1 MPKKQVNKGNIIEN
15 VLEYLNNVSDGNGE
29 LFDLD
34 NISLSKSANIDAR
47 YSEAIT
53 EFIRFMD
60 EIPGGF
66 LIYRATGDEEILY
79 ANRALIKM
87 FCCKTLKE
95 FRDFTGNSF
104 KGMVHPKDLVSVEM
118 SINKQRF
125 DNEDNLDYVEYRIR
139 RKDGAVRW
147 VEDYI
152 RSFHSEKVGD
162 IFYVFMSDVS
172 EDKNRRLDEAAEML
186 SEKERKIQNLIDKY
200 NRERRLVNQEHLR
213 RLEVIEGLSV
223 NYDTILYIDLD
234 ANKVLPYRVNDDSE
248 AEFEKMYQPREYR
261 AYVMRY
267 IRTKVH
273 PEDRELVAKETDM
286 GYMRRKL
293 SESKT
298 YYVNYREMDDDLVV
312 HMQLRIVNVGTDN
325 RNFQVV
331 WGARNIEEEIRRD
344 MKQTQ
349 VLEEALSNAKL
360 ANIAKTTF
368 LSNMSH
374 DMRTPLNAIFGY
386 TALAKHTDD
395 KAIHSYLEKIDAA
408 GQQLL
413 NLIDQVLQAS
423 KIESSEIELNESE
436 SDLSIILHRVF
447 DNQQNLASRKGLKFN
462 LNVSQLTHTN
472 VVCDAEKL
480 EQVIQHIVNNA
491 IKYTDKG
498 GSVKLE
504 AYETQQLPNGYS
516 VYEISVEDTGV
527 GMDEE
532 SLIHAFE
539 PFERI
544 RNTTASGEFGTG
556 LGLTI
561 AKKYVDAMDGKISAQ
576 SKVGEGS
583 KFTIELNLCVRPNK
597 ESLSETTDDLVSMLK
612 GKKILVVDDNEIN
625 LEIETEILQDLGF
638 ETDTAMDGNFA
649 VDKMAAA
656 KPDEYA
662 LVIMDVQMPT
672 MDGRTATKLIR
683 ELPNKEIAA
692 VPIVALSAN
701 AFESDKKLSMEYG
714 MDAHLTKPVDI
725 PLLLQTVAEVMRSRK
740 ENK

>member
-1 MPKKQVNKGNIIEN
+1 MPNKTKGNIIEN
-15 VLEYLNNVSDGNGE
+15 VLEYLSSVSNGNGE

-34 NISLSKSANIDAR
+34 NISLSKAAKVDDR
-47 YSEAIT
+47 YVEAVA

-66 LIYRATGDEEILY
+66 LVYRADGNEEILY
-79 ANRALIKM
+79 ANRALVKM
-87 FCCKTLKE
+87 FCCKTLTE
-95 FRDFTGNSF
+95 FRELTGNSF
-104 KGMVHPKDLVSVEM
+104 RGIVHPKDLVSVEM
-118 SINKQRF
+118 SINKQIS
-125 DNEDNLDYVEYRIR
+125 DSDDYLDYVEYRIR

-147 VEDYI
+147 VEDYG
-152 RSFHSEKVGD
+152 RCFHSEKVGD
-162 IFYVFMSDVS
+162 IFYVFISDVS
-172 EDKNRRLDEAAEML
+172 EEKNRRLDEAAEML

-234 ANKVLPYRVNDDSE
+234 ANKVLPYRVNDNSE
-248 AEFEKMYQPREYR
+248 TEFEKMYQPREYR

-298 YYVNYREMDDDLVV
+298 YYVNYRELDEDLVV
-312 HMQLRIVNVGTDN
+312 HMQLRIVNVGNDN
-325 RNFQVV
+325 HSFQVV
-331 WGARNIEEEIRRD
+331 WGSRNIEEEIRRD

-386 TALAKHTDD
+386 TALAKQHSADESAHT
-395 KAIHSYLEKIDAA
+395 YLEKIDAA

-423 KIESSEIELNESE
+423 KIESSEIKLDETE
-436 SDLSIILHRVF
+436 SDLSVIVAKVYDGQAR
-447 DNQQNLASRKGLKFN
+447 LAQRKGLKFE
-462 LNVSQLTHTN
+462 LDASQITHSN

-480 EQVIQHIVNNA
+480 EQVITHIVNNA

-498 GSVKLE
+498 GNVNIV
-504 AYETQQLPNGYS
+504 ARETQQLPNGYS
-516 VYEISVEDTGV
+516 VYEISVEDDGI

-532 SLIHAFE
+532 SLAHIFE

-561 AKKYVDAMDGKISAQ
+561 AKKYVDAMDGKIIAR
-576 SKVGEGS
+576 SKLGEGS

-656 KPDEYA
+656 MPDEYA
-662 LVIMDVQMPT
+662 LIIMDVQMPT

-725 PLLLQTVAEVMRSRK
+725 PLLLQTVAAVMRSRK

>member
-1 MPKKQVNKGNIIEN
+1 MPNSANKGNIIEN
-15 VLEYLNNVSDGNGE
+15 VLEYLSSVSNGNGE

-34 NISLSKSANIDAR
+34 NISLSKSAKIDSR
-47 YSEAIT
+47 YTEAVK

-66 LIYRATGDEEILY
+66 LVYRADGNEEILY
-79 ANRALIKM
+79 ANRALVKL
-87 FCCKTLKE
+87 FRCKTLTE
-95 FRDFTGNSF
+95 FREWTGNSF
-104 KGMVHPKDLVSVEM
+104 RGIVHPKDLVSVEM
-118 SINKQRF
+118 SINKQISDSDEF
-125 DNEDNLDYVEYRIR
+125 LDYVEYRIR
-139 RKDGAVRW
+139 RKDGVVRW
-147 VEDYI
+147 VEDYG
-152 RSFHSEKVGD
+152 RCFHSEKVGD
-162 IFYVFMSDVS
+162 IFYVFISDVS

-186 SEKERKIQNLIDKY
+186 SEKERKIQNLLDKY

-234 ANKVLPYRVNDDSE
+234 ANKVLPYRVNDNSE
-248 AEFEKMYQPREYR
+248 TEFEKMYQPREYR

-298 YYVNYREMDDDLVV
+298 YYVNYRELDDDLVV

-325 RNFQVV
+325 HSFQVV

-344 MKQTQ
+344 MRQTQ

-386 TALAKHTDD
+386 TALAKHTEDEGVR
-395 KAIHSYLEKIDAA
+395 SYLEKIDVA

-413 NLIDQVLQAS
+413 NLIDKVLQAS
-423 KIESSEIELNESE
+423 KIESREIELDESE
-436 SDLSIILHRVF
+436 NDLSVIIGAVYDDQSRF
-447 DNQQNLASRKGLKFN
+447 AKRKGIKLT
-462 LNVSQLTHTN
+462 LDDSQITHSN

-480 EQVIQHIVNNA
+480 EQVISHIVNNG
-491 IKYTDKG
+491 IKYTNKG
-498 GSVKLE
+498 GSVSIV
-504 AYETQQLPNGYS
+504 ARETQQLPNGYS
-516 VYEISVEDTGV
+516 VYEISVEDTGI

-532 SLIHAFE
+532 SLVHVFE

-561 AKKYVDAMDGKISAQ
+561 AKKYVDAMDGKIIAHSA
-576 SKVGEGS
+576 VGEGS
-583 KFTIELNLCVRPNK
+583 KFTIELNLCARANK
-597 ESLSETTDDLVSMLK
+597 ESLSETTDDLVEMLR

-649 VDKMAAA
+649 VDKMAQA
-656 KPDEYA
+656 KPDEFA
-662 LVIMDVQMPT
+662 LIIMDVQMPT

-683 ELPNKEIAA
+683 ELPDKQIAS

-740 ENK
+740 GNR

>member
-1 MPKKQVNKGNIIEN
+1 MQKANKGNIIEN
-15 VLEYLNNVSDGNGE
+15 VLEYLSSVSDGRGE

-34 NISLSKSANIDAR
+34 NISLAKTDVVDVK
-47 YSEAIT
+47 YVEAVT

-66 LIYRATGDEEILY
+66 LIYRVGGDEEILY
-79 ANRALIKM
+79 ANRALIKL

-95 FRDFTGNSF
+95 FREFTGNTF
-104 KGMVHPKDLVSVEM
+104 KGMVHPRDLVSVEM
-118 SINKQRF
+118 SINKQIS
-125 DNEDNLDYVEYRIR
+125 DNDDHLGYVEYRIR

-147 VEDYI
+147 VEDYG
-152 RSFHSEKVGD
+152 RCFHSEKIGD

-172 EDKNRRLDEAAEML
+172 EEKNRRLDEAAEML

-234 ANKVLPYRVNDDSE
+234 SNKVLPYRVNDNSE
-248 AEFEKMYQPREYR
+248 TEFEKMYQPREYR

-273 PEDRELVAKETDM
+273 PEDREVVAKETDM

-298 YYVNYREMDDDLVV
+298 YYVNYREIEDDIVV
-312 HMQLRIVNVGTDN
+312 HMQLRIVNVGGDN
-325 RNFQVV
+325 HVSQVV
-331 WGARNIEEEIRRD
+331 WGARNIEDEIKRD

-360 ANIAKTTF
+360 ANIAKNTF

-386 TALAKHTDD
+386 TALAKHIEDEVTLG
-395 KAIHSYLEKIDAA
+395 YLEKINAA

-413 NLIDQVLQAS
+413 SLIDKVLEAS
-423 KIESSEIELNESE
+423 KIESSEIELNEGE
-436 SDLSIILHRVF
+436 SDILAIVNKVYD
-447 DNQQNLASRKGLKFN
+447 DNCVVARSKNITLNLDASHINHSKVICDTDKVGQ
-462 LNVSQLTHTN
+462 VLT
-472 VVCDAEKL
+472 
-480 EQVIQHIVNNA
+480 HIVNNA
-491 IKYTDKG
+491 VKYTDKG
-498 GSVKLE
+498 GRVDIV
-504 AYETQQLPNGYS
+504 ARETQELPNGYS
-516 VYEISVEDTGV
+516 VYEISVEDNGI
-527 GMDEE
+527 GIDKD
-532 SLIHAFE
+532 SLVSIFE

-561 AKKYVDAMDGKISAQ
+561 AKKYVDAMDGKLVAKSELG
-576 SKVGEGS
+576 VGS
-583 KFTIELNLCVRPNK
+583 KFTVTLNLCVRQLQ
-597 ESLSETTDDLVSMLK
+597 ESLSETTDDLVAMLK
-612 GKKILVVDDNEIN
+612 GRKILVVDDNEIN

-656 KPDEYA
+656 QPDEYA
-662 LVIMDVQMPT
+662 LIIMDVQMPT

-725 PLLLQTVAEVMRSRK
+725 PLLLQTVAAVMRSRK

>member
-1 MPKKQVNKGNIIEN
+1 MPQNNIKGNIIEN
-15 VLEYLNNVSDGNGE
+15 VLEYLSSVSDGQGE
-29 LFDLD
+29 LFTLD
-34 NISLSKSANIDAR
+34 NISLA
-47 YSEAIT
+47 EADKVDKKYVEAVA

-60 EIPGGF
+60 ELPGGF
-66 LIYRATGDEEILY
+66 LIYRATGNEEILY
-79 ANRALIKM
+79 ANRALIKL

-95 FRDFTGNSF
+95 FREFTGNSF
-104 KGMVHPKDLVSVEM
+104 QGIVHPRDLVSVEM
-118 SINKQRF
+118 SINKQVS
-125 DNEDNLDYVEYRIR
+125 DSDDNLDYVEYRIR

-147 VEDYI
+147 VEDYG
-152 RSFHSEKVGD
+152 RCFHSEKVGD
-162 IFYVFMSDVS
+162 IFYVFISDVS
-172 EDKNRRLDEAAEML
+172 EEKNRRLDEAAEML

-234 ANKVLPYRVNDDSE
+234 ANKVLPYRVRDNTE
-248 AEFEKMYQPREYR
+248 TEFEKMYQPREYR
-261 AYVMRY
+261 AYVARY
-267 IRTKVH
+267 IRTRVH
-273 PEDRELVAKETDM
+273 PEDRELVAKETDV

-293 SESKT
+293 TENKT
-298 YYVNYREMDDDLVV
+298 YYVNYREMDEDLVV
-312 HMQLRIVNVGTDN
+312 HMQLRIVNVGADTHS
-325 RNFQVV
+325 FQVV

-349 VLEEALSNAKL
+349 ALEEALSNAKL

-395 KAIHSYLEKIDAA
+395 EVTLSYLEKINVA

-423 KIESSEIELNESE
+423 KIESSEIELNEAE
-436 SDLSIILHRVF
+436 SDLSVILSRVY
-447 DNQQNLASRKGLKFN
+447 DNQLHLAKNKGLKFM
-462 LNVSQLTHTN
+462 LNSSQITHKQ
-472 VVCDAEKL
+472 VICDAEKL
-480 EQVIQHIVNNA
+480 EQVITHIVNNA
-491 IKYTDKG
+491 IKYTEKG
-498 GSVKLE
+498 GVVVID
-504 AYETQQLPNGYS
+504 ARETQQLPNGYS
-516 VYEISVEDTGV
+516 VFEISVEDTGI

-532 SLIHAFE
+532 SLVHIFE

-561 AKKYVDAMDGKISAQ
+561 AKKYVDAMDGKIVAR
-576 SKVGEGS
+576 SKPGEGS
-583 KFTIELNLCVRPNK
+583 KFTIELNLCVRANK
-597 ESLSETTDDLVSMLK
+597 ESLSETADDLVSMLK

-649 VDKMAAA
+649 VDKMAQA

-662 LVIMDVQMPT
+662 LIIMDVQMPT

-725 PLLLQTVAEVMRSRK
+725 PLLLQTVAAVMRSRK

>member
-1 MPKKQVNKGNIIEN
+1 MPHNNIKGNIIEN
-15 VLEYLNNVSDGNGE
+15 VLEYLSSVSGGQGE
-29 LFDLD
+29 LFTLD
-34 NISLSKSANIDAR
+34 NISLA
-47 YSEAIT
+47 EADKVEKKYVEAVA

-60 EIPGGF
+60 ELPGGF
-66 LIYRATGDEEILY
+66 LIYRATGNEEILY
-79 ANRALIKM
+79 ANRALIKL

-95 FRDFTGNSF
+95 FREFTGNSF
-104 KGMVHPKDLVSVEM
+104 QGLVHPRDLVSVEM
-118 SINKQRF
+118 SINKQVT
-125 DNEDNLDYVEYRIR
+125 DSDDNLDYVEYRIR

-147 VEDYI
+147 VEDYG
-152 RSFHSEKVGD
+152 RCFHSEKVGD
-162 IFYVFMSDVS
+162 IFYVFISDVS
-172 EDKNRRLDEAAEML
+172 EEKNRRLDEAAEML

-234 ANKVLPYRVNDDSE
+234 ANKVLPYRVRDNTE
-248 AEFEKMYQPREYR
+248 TEFEKMYQPREYR
-261 AYVMRY
+261 AYVARY
-267 IRTKVH
+267 IRTRVH
-273 PEDRELVAKETDM
+273 PEDRELVAKETDA

-293 SESKT
+293 TENKT

-312 HMQLRIVNVGTDN
+312 HMQLRIVNVGGDGHS
-325 RNFQVV
+325 FQVV

-349 VLEEALSNAKL
+349 ALEEALSNAKL

-395 KAIHSYLEKIDAA
+395 EVTLSYLEKINVA

-423 KIESSEIELNESE
+423 KIESSEIELNEAE
-436 SDLSIILHRVF
+436 SDLSVILSRVY
-447 DNQQNLASRKGLKFN
+447 DNQLHLAKSKEIKFM
-462 LNVSQLTHTN
+462 LNSSQITHKQ
-472 VVCDAEKL
+472 VICDAEKL
-480 EQVIQHIVNNA
+480 EQVITHIVNNA
-491 IKYTDKG
+491 IKYTEKG
-498 GSVKLE
+498 GVVVVD
-504 AYETQQLPNGYS
+504 ARETQQLPNGYS
-516 VYEISVEDTGV
+516 VFEISVEDTGI
-527 GMDEE
+527 GIDEE
-532 SLIHAFE
+532 SLVHIFE

-561 AKKYVDAMDGKISAQ
+561 AKKYVDAMDGRIVAR
-576 SKVGEGS
+576 SKPGEGS
-583 KFTIELNLCVRPNK
+583 KFTIELNLCVRANK

-649 VDKMAAA
+649 VDKMAQA

-683 ELPNKEIAA
+683 ELPDKEIAA

-725 PLLLQTVAEVMRSRK
+725 PLLLQTVASVMRSRK

>member
-1 MPKKQVNKGNIIEN
+1 MIDNKKKGNIVEN
-15 VLEYLNNVSDGNGE
+15 VLNYLSTVSDDSGE

-34 NISLSKSANIDAR
+34 DRTLKQTEGVDR
-47 YSEAIT
+47 KYVEAVA

-60 EIPGGF
+60 ELPGGF
-66 LIYRATGDEEILY
+66 LIYRATGNEEILY
-79 ANRALIKM
+79 ANRALVKL

-95 FRDFTGNSF
+95 FREYTGNSF
-104 KGMVHPKDLVSVEM
+104 NGIVHPKDLVSVKM
-118 SINKQRF
+118 SIHNQVF
-125 DNEDNLDYVEYRIR
+125 DSDDHSDYVEYRIR
-139 RKDGAVRW
+139 RKDGTVRW
-147 VEDYI
+147 VEDYG
-152 RSFHSEKVGD
+152 RCVHSDNVGD
-162 IFYVFMSDVS
+162 IFYVFISDVS
-172 EDKNRRLDEAAEML
+172 EEKNRRLDEAAEML
-186 SEKERKIQNLIDKY
+186 SEKERKVQNLIDKY

-234 ANKVLPYRVNDDSE
+234 SNKVLPYRVNDNSE
-248 AEFEKMYQPREYR
+248 TEFEKMYQPREYR

-273 PEDRELVAKETDM
+273 PEDREVVAKETDI

-293 SESKT
+293 TESKT
-298 YYVNYREMDDDLVV
+298 YYVNYRVIEDDIVI
-312 HMQLRIVNVGTDN
+312 HMQLRIVNVGNDSHIS
-325 RNFQVV
+325 QVV
-331 WGARNIEEEIRRD
+331 WGARNIEEEIKRD

-360 ANIAKTTF
+360 ANIAKNSF

-386 TALAKHTDD
+386 TALAKHTEDE
-395 KAIHSYLEKIDAA
+395 ATLSYLEKIDTA
-408 GQQLL
+408 GKQLL
-413 NLIDQVLQAS
+413 NLIEKVLEAS
-423 KIESSEIELNESE
+423 KIESSEIELTEAE
-436 SDLSIILHRVF
+436 CDLSELITKVYNSQRA
-447 DNQQNLASRKGLKFN
+447 LADHKNIDFT
-462 LNVSQLTHTN
+462 LNATQINHPR
-472 VVCDAEKL
+472 VVCDADKL
-480 EQVIQHIVNNA
+480 EKVFTDIANNA
-491 IKYTDKG
+491 VRYTDHG
-498 GSVKLE
+498 GKVSIV
-504 AYETQQLPNGYS
+504 ARETQELPNGYS
-516 VYEISVEDTGV
+516 VYEVSVEDNGI
-527 GMDEE
+527 GIDEE
-532 SLIHAFE
+532 SLAHIFE

-561 AKKYVDAMDGKISAQ
+561 AKKYVDAMDGKIVAKSTL
-576 SKVGEGS
+576 GEGS
-583 KFTIELNLCVRPNK
+583 KFTVTLNLCARSEQ
-597 ESLSETTDDLVSMLK
+597 ESLTETTDDLVSMLR

-683 ELPNKEIAA
+683 ELPDKQVAA

-725 PLLLQTVAEVMRSRK
+725 PLLLQTVATVMRSRK

>member
-1 MPKKQVNKGNIIEN
+1 MLDKKNRGNIIEN
-15 VLEYLNNVSDGNGE
+15 VLDYLSSVSNGKDE
-29 LFDLD
+29 LFDID
-34 NISLSKSANIDAR
+34 NISLLQADKVNKK
-47 YSEAIT
+47 YVEAVT

-79 ANRALIKM
+79 ANRAMIKT

-95 FRDFTGNSF
+95 FREYTGNSF
-104 KGMVHPKDLVSVEM
+104 QGIVHPRDLVSVEM
-118 SINKQRF
+118 CINKQINNG
-125 DNEDNLDYVEYRIR
+125 DDNLDYVEYRIR

-147 VEDYI
+147 VEDY
-152 RSFHSEKVGD
+152 RRCFHSEKIGD

-172 EDKNRRLDEAAEML
+172 EEKNRRLDEAAEML

-223 NYDTILYIDLD
+223 NYDIILYIDLD
-234 ANKVLPYRVNDDSE
+234 SNKVLPYRVNDNSE
-248 AEFEKMYQPREYR
+248 TEFEKMYQPREYR

-273 PEDRELVAKETDM
+273 PEDREVVAKETDM

-293 SESKT
+293 SEGKT
-298 YYVNYREMDDDLVV
+298 YYVNYREIEDDIVV
-312 HMQLRIVNVGTDN
+312 HMQLRIVNVGSDN
-325 RNFQVV
+325 HVSQVV
-331 WGARNIEEEIRRD
+331 WGSRNIEEEIRRD

-360 ANIAKTTF
+360 ANLAKNTF

-395 KAIHSYLEKIDAA
+395 EAVKGYLEKIDVA

-413 NLIDQVLQAS
+413 NLIDKVLEAS
-423 KIESSEIELNESE
+423 KIESSEIELNEEE
-436 SDLSIILHRVF
+436 SDIVAIVSKAYD
-447 DNQQNLASRKGLKFN
+447 DNVAAAERKNIKFK
-462 LNVSQLTHTN
+462 LDVSQINHSN
-472 VVCDAEKL
+472 VVCDTNRVS
-480 EQVIQHIVNNA
+480 QVVEHIINNA
-491 IKYTDKG
+491 VKYTDNDGKV
-498 GSVKLE
+498 SVV
-504 AYETQQLPNGYS
+504 ARETQELPNGYS
-516 VYEISVEDTGV
+516 VYEISVEDNGV

-532 SLIHAFE
+532 SLAHIFE
-539 PFERI
+539 PFDRI

-561 AKKYVDAMDGKISAQ
+561 AKKYVDAMDGKLVAK
-576 SKVGEGS
+576 SKLGEGS
-583 KFTIELNLCVRPNK
+583 KFTVTLNLCVRSLQS
-597 ESLSETTDDLVSMLK
+597 SLSETTDDLVAMLK

-649 VDKMAAA
+649 VDKMAQS

-683 ELPNKEIAA
+683 ELPNKQIAS

-725 PLLLQTVAEVMRSRK
+725 PLLLQTVAAVMRSRK